1 MRRLLP
7 LLLVSLLLGQT
18 LVAFWPEGL
27 DPCADSGCSPV
38 ACSQAC
44 PACVCAIDRDRVL
57 PQSISA
63 IPLLE
68 PLRETPH
75 GLSIVLPQPR
85 ARDIMHVPK
94 RPLA

>member
-1 MRRLLP
+1 MRRLVP
-7 LLLVSLLLGQT
+7 FLLVSLLLGQG
-18 LVAFWPEGL
+18 LVALSPQGL

-44 PACVCAIDRDRVL
+44 PACVCAIDRDRL
-57 PQSISA
+57 APPLIPA

-75 GLSIVLPQPR
+75 GVSIVLPQAR

-94 RPLA
+94 LLLV